1 MLTMSGGKL
10 LTPAEQIEHLKER
23 GISFHLYSEDDAL
36 IFLQENSYLTKVSA
50 YRKNYQKHPA
60 GPNKDKYINLD
71 FAYLVE
77 LSKIDMHLRRLVMT
91 LCLDLEHAIKVALM
105 NDILDNPDEDGY
117 NIVAVFIRGEA
128 SFSDQT
134 NRKMQRSYCRD
145 FYYHNE
151 DALPIW
157 VLLEII
163 SFGDLI
169 KLYHVYFDLYH
180 KRRTPPFDHR
190 LLEHIRNIR
199 NAAAHNNCLI
209 AHINRKVEENNRLSN
224 ILATYPQ
231 ITKSRRKK
239 YLRKQFTQDFT
250 ALILAYAAFV
260 KSRSM
265 RRSARQALD
274 DLFLSRI
281 CRHPEYFA
289 KNDILTDAHRYCTEI
304 VRCFLK
310 NND

>member
-1 MLTMSGGKL
+1 MSGGKL
-10 LTPAEQIEHLKER
+10 LTPKEQIEHMKER
-23 GISFHLYSEDDAL
+23 GISFHLFSEEDAL

-60 GPNKDKYINLD
+60 GPNKDKYIHLD

-117 NIVAVFIRGEA
+117 NIVTVFIRGET
-128 SFSDQT
+128 SFPEQT
-134 NRKMQRSYCRD
+134 ARKMQRSYCQD
-145 FYYHNE
+145 LYHHNE

-169 KLYHVYFDLYH
+169 KLYRVYFDLYH
-180 KRRTPPFDHR
+180 KQRTSPFDYR

-209 AHINRKVEENNRLSN
+209 AHINRKVEENNRLAN
-224 ILATYPQ
+224 ILATYPE

-250 ALILAYAAFV
+250 ALILAYAV
-260 KSRSM
+260 VVQSDGM
-265 RRSARQALD
+265 RTSTKKALD
-274 DLFLSRI
+274 DLFLNRM
-281 CRHPEYFA
+281 CRHTEYFA
-289 KNDILTDAHRYCTEI
+289 KNDILMDAHKYCTEI
-304 VRCFLK
+304 VRCFLE
-310 NND
+310 NRC